1 MVKGK
6 TPSGF
11 EFEANEKMM
20 KSARF
25 LRMFRDV
32 QRDDNGL
39 VIFDILELIL
49 GKEQA
54 DALIDFITDDEGF
67 DSIDR
72 LSEEFVEI
80 FNVLTEAAETKN

>member
-32 QRDDNGL
+32 QKDDNGL

-49 GKEQA
+49 GKEQT
-54 DALIDFITDDEGF
+54 DALIDFITDEEGF
-67 DSIDR
+67 DDIDR

>member
-32 QRDDNGL
+32 QKDDNGL

-67 DSIDR
+67 DDIDR
-72 LSEEFVEI
+72 LSNEFVEI